1 MTICVK
7 FWRGEWKKNE
17 EEEWHFHPDENDVG
31 KRVLIKADETYA
43 TLEAMVRREFSL
55 RPSTP
60 LVLTFRLPSWMLS
73 PLGYKTPPT
82 TITRTEDLCVLL
94 NVQTSLSDLALI
106 AIVGPRRVAEYEFLC
121 RTRFSIGSTTYI
133 VDGTQTEENRADYAR
148 LVFGDRAKET
158 ERVMNALFTEESIM
172 LFHRVSCEMAYA
184 DQIGG
189 NQLSNNQPS
198 RDIIVVED
206 DDDDVM
212 HDANNVNLETGE
224 NSNALGGTN
233 PLPLPTS
240 QAAAPSIFWDVG
252 MDVRNYLNQS
262 NTLIDQA
269 AMANNMR
276 FWEGVL
282 AGGVEVDEQLNIN
295 DPAEVEMEVVGGVVS
310 GAGGNDNAVGTTVS
324 NEGVVKVVGEG
335 EGGSSSTGSTKNVGS
350 VFLNGAG
357 SSGGLFSPLPVDR
370 GILGVEGIHTS
381 TGEIGIQVSTPRV
394 LQVNPS
400 QPNPPLPAT
409 PLFTFTQA
417 CQPGE
422 PSGKRKVIKGDKE
435 TSSEASD
442 IDGGF

>member
-133 VDGTQTEENRADYAR
+133 VDGTQTEENRADYAS
-148 LVFGDRAKET
+148 E
-158 ERVMNALFTEESIM
+158 
-172 LFHRVSCEMAYA
+172 
-184 DQIGG
+184 
-189 NQLSNNQPS
+189 
-198 RDIIVVED
+198 
-206 DDDDVM
+206 
-212 HDANNVNLETGE
+212 
-224 NSNALGGTN
+224 
-233 PLPLPTS
+233 
-240 QAAAPSIFWDVG
+240 
-252 MDVRNYLNQS
+252 
-262 NTLIDQA
+262 
-269 AMANNMR
+269 
-276 FWEGVL
+276 
-282 AGGVEVDEQLNIN
+282 
-295 DPAEVEMEVVGGVVS
+295 
-310 GAGGNDNAVGTTVS
+310 
-324 NEGVVKVVGEG
+324 
-335 EGGSSSTGSTKNVGS
+335 
-350 VFLNGAG
+350 
-357 SSGGLFSPLPVDR
+357 
-370 GILGVEGIHTS
+370 GVEGIHTS